1 LVKSPESDNILNINT
16 DNITLTGAT
25 DYITGNSI
33 TTGLLV
39 FKHTDDGTGT
49 VTVKTVGTFPID
61 ASNIFVKDQ
70 TNSTDALQYIPT
82 HTSIAGVLSV
92 LPQNGTTT
100 EPQINGSRR
109 RNRRTRRIRRSQ
121 HEQQRFSGRSG
132 IL

>member
-33 TTGLLV
+33 TGLLV

-49 VTVKTVGTFPID
+49 GVVKTVGTFPID
-61 ASNIFVKDQ
+61 ASNIFVKTRPTQ
-70 TNSTDALQYIPT
+70 PT
-82 HTSIAGVLSV
+82 HCNTYPPTSIAGVLSV

-100 EPQINGSRR
+100 ESQITHRPS
-109 RNRRTRRIRRSQ
+109 S
-121 HEQQRFSGRSG
+121 
-132 IL
+132 